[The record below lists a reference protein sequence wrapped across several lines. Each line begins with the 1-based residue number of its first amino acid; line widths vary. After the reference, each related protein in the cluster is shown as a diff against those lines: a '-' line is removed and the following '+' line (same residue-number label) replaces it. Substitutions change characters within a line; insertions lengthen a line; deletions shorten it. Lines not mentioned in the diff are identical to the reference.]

1 MFIVALF
8 IGTSKW
14 KQPTFPSMEEW
25 INKVCSL
32 RMMAYYPA
40 INRNGGLTQA
50 AMWLNLKVMLLRER
64 SQTQQITFMCN
75 VQNS

>member
-1 MFIVALF
+1 
-8 IGTSKW
+8 
-14 KQPTFPSMEEW
+14 MEEW

-32 RMMAYYPA
+32 CTMAYYPA

-64 SQTQQITFMCN
+64 SQTQQITFM
-75 VQNS
+75 

>member
-1 MFIVALF
+1 
-8 IGTSKW
+8 
-14 KQPTFPSMEEW
+14 MEEW

-32 RMMAYYPA
+32 RMMAYYSA